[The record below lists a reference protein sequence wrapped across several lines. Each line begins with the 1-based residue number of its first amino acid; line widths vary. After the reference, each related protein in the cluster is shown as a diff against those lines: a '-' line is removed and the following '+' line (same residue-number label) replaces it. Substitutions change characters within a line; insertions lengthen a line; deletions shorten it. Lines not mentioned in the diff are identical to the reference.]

1 MMSFVYAI
9 EGLDDMKLD
18 SVASQRIAAMAVNR
32 ITKDS
37 RTEMARRVLQQV
49 NFPASYVAPSQGRL
63 AVTKQA
69 SGASLEA
76 RIKAR
81 GRATSLARFAKS
93 GKVGGQGG
101 VAVSVKPGK
110 TSFMRRAFLIPLR
123 AGNADIDTKSNLGL
137 AIRLRPGERP
147 INKKFTVKAGTRG
160 LYLLYGPSVSQII
173 LDNAGKGVVTD
184 LTPSILD
191 NLENEIL
198 RLMDL

>member
-1 MMSFVYAI
+1 MMNFVYAI

-18 SVASQRIAAMAVNR
+18 SVSSQRIAAMAINR
-32 ITKDS
+32 IAKDS
-37 RTEMARRVLQQV
+37 RTEMARKVLQQV
-49 NFPASYVAPSQGRL
+49 NLPASYVAPAQGRL

-81 GRATSLARFAKS
+81 GRATSLARFVKS

-101 VAVSVKPGK
+101 VSVSVKPGRAA
-110 TSFMRRAFLIPLR
+110 FMRRAFLIPLR
-123 AGNADIDTKSNLGL
+123 AGSAGVDTKSNLGL

-147 INKKFTVKAGTRG
+147 LNKKFAVQAGSRG

-173 LDNAGKGVVTD
+173 LDNAGKGVATD
-184 LTPSILD
+184 LSPEILN
-191 NLENEIL
+191 NLESEIL